1 MLARVLPHDSSF
13 RRLPWLAAS
22 VLILASGCGSETAE
36 PTAPALEPTSAT
48 ATATALTF
56 SGVSAGA
63 IHSCAL
69 TTTSRIYCWGWNVFG
84 QVGDGKTAFAHPTP
98 SLVVGDLR
106 FLRVSAGEY
115 RSCGITLDYL
125 AYCWGISY
133 LTGTGSPTPVAVPGG
148 HLFRQVSVGVEHTC
162 AVTTDDRA
170 YCWGLNN
177 LGQFGTGVH
186 DPSDNFHPVPE
197 AVAGGHRFR
206 QVSAGGYHTCGVTTD
221 NRAYCWGGSGSGQI
235 GDSVKGGE
243 TCTKTSGGFPVLCRR
258 SPALVAGGHPF
269 RQLEAGGGPGQA
281 DPGHTC
287 AVTTDDRAFC
297 WGVNAHGQIGN
308 GNLTN
313 AYWPKRVA
321 GGLRFRNVTAGVYDS
336 CGATTDDH
344 AYCWGGNLFGE
355 IGDGTTMQRLTPV
368 PVAGGL
374 LFNQISAGEAHSC
387 ARTPAGLGYCWGQNG
402 TGQLGDGTTITRLKP
417 RAILGG

>member
-1 MLARVLPHDSSF
+1 MPARILPHDSLF
-13 RRLPWLAAS
+13 RRLPSLGAS
-22 VLILASGCGSETAE
+22 VLILASGCGGETE
-36 PTAPALEPTSAT
+36 VPTAPALEPTSAT

-56 SGVSAGA
+56 SGVSAGSS
-63 IHSCAL
+63 HSCAL
-69 TTTSRIYCWGWNVFG
+69 TTTSRIYCWGWNIFG
-84 QVGDGKTAFAHPTP
+84 QVGDGTTGFAHPTP
-98 SLVVGDLR
+98 SLVVGGLSFR
-106 FLRVSAGEY
+106 RVSAGET
-115 RSCGITLDYL
+115 RSCGITVDDL
-125 AYCWGISY
+125 AYCWG
-133 LTGTGSPTPVAVPGG
+133 GSSLTPVAVPGG
-148 HLFRQVSVGVEHTC
+148 HRFRQVSVGIEHTC

-186 DPSDNFHPVPE
+186 DPSDNFHPTPE
-197 AVAGGHRFR
+197 PVSGGHLFR

-243 TCTKTSGGFPVLCRR
+243 TCAKSGGAFPVFCRK
-258 SPALVAGGHPF
+258 SPALVSGGHNF
-269 RQLEAGGGPGQA
+269 RQLEAGGGSGQA

-297 WGVNAHGQIGN
+297 WGVNAHGQVGN
-308 GNLTN
+308 GQLTN

-355 IGDGTTMQRLTPV
+355 IGDGTRMQRVTPTL
-368 PVAGGL
+368 VAGGH
-374 LFNQISAGEAHSC
+374 LFNQISAGSDHTC
-387 ARTPAGLGYCWGQNG
+387 ARTAAGVAYCWGDNG
-402 TGQLGDGTTITRLKP
+402 EGQLGDGTTTTRLKP